1 MNDIEIIEH
10 IWIEMSDGI
19 RLSAKVWL
27 PENSENQAVPAI
39 LEFIPYRKRDA
50 YTLRDHQ
57 NHAWMAAQGY
67 ACIRPDMRGHGDS
80 EGIMF
85 DEYSP
90 REQQDAVEVIDWIAN
105 QKWCSGNVGMMGLS
119 WGGIASMQ
127 AAIKQPNALKAI
139 IPVGAS
145 VDRYYDDGGYL
156 IGGYPGQGLGW
167 GGVMFGYCIR
177 PPDPAVVGDSWRNMW
192 F

>member
-1 MNDIEIIEH
+1 MIALFTKCAFFTNLIYLGSRIVNEIEIIEH

-27 PENSENQAVPAI
+27 PVISENQPVPAI

-50 YTLRDHQ
+50 YALRDHQ
-57 NHAWMAAQGY
+57 NHAWMAAHGY

-90 REQQDAVEVIDWIAN
+90 REQQDT
-105 QKWCSGNVGMMGLS
+105 
-119 WGGIASMQ
+119 
-127 AAIKQPNALKAI
+127 LK
-139 IPVGAS
+139 
-145 VDRYYDDGGYL
+145 
-156 IGGYPGQGLGW
+156 
-167 GGVMFGYCIR
+167 
-177 PPDPAVVGDSWRNMW
+177 
-192 F
+192 